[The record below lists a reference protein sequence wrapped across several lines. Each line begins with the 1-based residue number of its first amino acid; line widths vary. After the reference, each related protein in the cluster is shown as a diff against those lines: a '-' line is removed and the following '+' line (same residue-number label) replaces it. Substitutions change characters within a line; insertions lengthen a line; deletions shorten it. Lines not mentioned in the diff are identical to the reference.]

1 MKRQVIKL
9 ILTLLMLIGFGGVA
23 KADSV
28 LMKVGSSFFTATL
41 ESNATATAFKALC
54 PTTLSMTELNGNEK
68 YHYLDTTLPTDA
80 SCPGTIQAGDI
91 MLYGNNCIVVFY
103 QTFAT
108 TYNYTKIGHINDVT
122 GLTEALGAGN
132 VSVTFKPDYQVV
144 VFSDPHVMH
153 PDLLV
158 SEGSAWTDYLA
169 GQRKLVD
176 YSQPLF
182 DEMVAKIK
190 DELKPDLV
198 LITGDLTKD
207 GEQLSHNYVVSKLD
221 AMRAA
226 GIPTLVIPGNHDR
239 GSNSNAVYYNGDDT
253 TPADVATNDWFATT
267 YANYGYGLTSE
278 REGSSLTYSCE
289 PIAGLVVIGIDSGTD
304 GTISNTTLTWV
315 CDKAVAARGK
325 GKKVIA
331 MMHHPLIEHISNS
344 EMLVSTA
351 SLTNSDD
358 VRNALVDAGVKVVFS
373 GHFHTSDIAKDYN
386 DAITK
391 EIYDVNTGSLDSYPC
406 DYRVVTLNNDM
417 SQMGIA
423 TYHITSL
430 TGKPEF
436 TSAYAQTR
444 LHASVKK
451 IVKAKA
457 EEKAGALA
465 PYMTTQI
472 DNISTNVADAYIIH
486 AEGNEAEVNT
496 DAIFTNLAAAFTLMS
511 GTEDMC
517 NSMLKDLAPYGVAG
531 RENKTNDLLLA
542 ISLPASLKLAS
553 DGWSTYCSPQKI
565 DISQTS
571 GLSAYIVSS
580 ISATSVVLSPVTVIP
595 AETGFIIN
603 GTNDAVVD
611 LIATDA
617 AADDVSSN
625 KLFGTLAPTPAPSNS
640 FALSTRGGVTGF
652 YPIITSISIPAHRA
666 YLVTVAAAA
675 RALTIDFSNEGTT
688 SIISPSIGQQPSD
701 IYTLQGVKVNKPSRG
716 LYITNGKKV
725 IVK

>member
-1 MKRQVIKL
+1 MKTQVIKL
-9 ILTLLMLIGFGGVA
+9 MLTLLMLLGISSVA

-28 LMKVGSSFFTATL
+28 LMKVGSNFFTATL

-68 YHYLDTTLPTDA
+68 YHYLETTLPTNA

-103 QTFAT
+103 KTFAT
-108 TYNYTKIGHINDVT
+108 AYNYTKIGHINDVT

-158 SEGSAWTDYLA
+158 NKGSAWTDYLS

-190 DELKPDLV
+190 DDLKPDLV

-207 GEQLSHNYVVSKLD
+207 GEQLSHNYVVTKLD
-221 AMRAA
+221 ALRAA

-239 GSNSNAVYYNGDDT
+239 GSNSNAVYYDGGGT

-267 YANYGYGLTSE
+267 YANYGYGVASE

-325 GKKVIA
+325 GKKVIV
-331 MMHHPLIEHISNS
+331 MMHHPLIEHITNS
-344 EMLVSTA
+344 EMLVSIA

-391 EIYDVNTGSLDSYPC
+391 EIFDVNTGSLDSYPC
-406 DYRVVTLNNDM
+406 DYRVVTLNDDM

-423 TYHITSL
+423 TFHITSL

-457 EEKAGALA
+457 EAKAGALA

-496 DAIFTNLAAAFTLMS
+496 DEIFTNLAAAFTLMS

-531 RENKTNDLLLA
+531 RENKTNDLSLA
-542 ISLPASLKLAS
+542 INLPASLKLAS
-553 DGWSTYCSPQKI
+553 DGWSTYCSTQKL

-571 GLSAYIVSS
+571 GLNAYIVSS

-603 GTNDAVVD
+603 GTGDAVVD
-611 LIATDA
+611 LIVTDA
-617 AADDVSSN
+617 DADDVSSN
-625 KLFGTLAPTPAPSNS
+625 KLFGTLVPTPAPSNS

-652 YPIITSISIPAHRA
+652 YPISTSISIPAHRA
-666 YLVTVAAAA
+666 YLVTAAAA
-675 RALTIDFSNEGTT
+675 RALTIEFGNEGTT
-688 SIISPSIGQQPSD
+688 SILPSSIIPQLSD
-701 IYTLQGVKVNKPSRG
+701 TYTLQGVKVNRSSRG